1 MDGWSRTQ
9 PKVGLW
15 VGSPLRLNE
24 IVFHLDTETAQSDI
38 ALRHLC
44 RARLERNPNLERSAH
59 PQVGGS
65 VSIPSRRLP
74 ASCRSRRLYSQLQS
88 LPVASVPGQIAAN

>member
-15 VGSPLRLNE
+15 VGSE
-24 IVFHLDTETAQSDI
+24 IVAFSSHLDTETPQSDI
-38 ALRHLC
+38 ALPQLR

-65 VSIPSRRLP
+65 VSISSRRLP
-74 ASCRSRRLYSQLQS
+74 ASCRSRRLYPRLQS
-88 LPVASVPGQIAAN
+88 LPVASVPGQIAAD